1 MRIYYLENC
10 QWEEYFP
17 EKEVEKQGEKWLRG
31 SRKIIFLSLRYK
43 QFFPFCTFLCGLSLN
58 WVPTCRW
65 NMSSWGFSYKSCYR
79 IIIVR
84 VYHIWQ
90 LRISAQRTD
99 SFIAVLTDRMLYEP
113 LHPFCCWTKPFSEH
127 ISVCRRREWQFL
139 WTQQKLLQEA
149 LWDLEGTWLG
159 KNCSV
164 SAENSWLR
172 EEMGYRH
179 RITLVL
185 PLKVIIDLVSY
196 SCISKAGSQKLK

>member
-65 NMSSWGFSYKSCYR
+65 NMSSWGFSYKSCCR

-90 LRISAQRTD
+90 LRISAQWTD

-113 LHPFCCWTKPFSEH
+113 LHPSCCWTKPFSEH
-127 ISVCRRREWQFL
+127 SSVCRRREWQFL
-139 WTQQKLLQEA
+139 SRSYCRRHCEIWKGPGWGRIALCLQKTLDLGKRWDTGTESRLYCHSKWLLTWFLTHVFQKLA
-149 LWDLEGTWLG
+149 
-159 KNCSV
+159 
-164 SAENSWLR
+164 
-172 EEMGYRH
+172 H
-179 RITLVL
+179 R
-185 PLKVIIDLVSY
+185 S
-196 SCISKAGSQKLK
+196 